1 LRHSCTSK
9 NQESYPNKKEKKL
22 NKLRKSRCFCNL
34 HLPKRQKKL
43 IEKIERNNAITS
55 TMAKTNHKSQ
65 KENKQK
71 KMVEKTL
78 KDKP

>member
-1 LRHSCTSK
+1 
-9 NQESYPNKKEKKL
+9 
-22 NKLRKSRCFCNL
+22 
-34 HLPKRQKKL
+34 LPKRQKKL

-71 KMVEKTL
+71 KWLRKLSKTNHNKVL
-78 KDKP
+78 A

>member
-1 LRHSCTSK
+1 
-9 NQESYPNKKEKKL
+9 
-22 NKLRKSRCFCNL
+22 
-34 HLPKRQKKL
+34 LPKRQKKL